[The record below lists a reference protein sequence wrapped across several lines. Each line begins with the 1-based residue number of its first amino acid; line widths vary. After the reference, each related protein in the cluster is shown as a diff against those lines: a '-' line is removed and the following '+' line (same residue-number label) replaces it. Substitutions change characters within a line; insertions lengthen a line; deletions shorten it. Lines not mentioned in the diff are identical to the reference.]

1 MHYLFS
7 PKLLHASGKSIPAVF
22 SCGLVTFAVLFPRVS
37 SVCAWVSAS
46 LAAFAWDLVGGV
58 GNLSRSLRALRLRV
72 VGGASEEAP
81 SIDSEGHFTLSVSPC
96 MLALSATKSP
106 MLLPGKSA
114 FCS

>member
-7 PKLLHASGKSIPAVF
+7 PKLHASGKSIPAVF

-37 SVCAWVSAS
+37 SACAWVSAS
-46 LAAFAWDLVGGV
+46 LAVFAWDLMGV

-81 SIDSEGHFTLSVSPC
+81 SIDSEGRFALSVSPC
-96 MLALSATKSP
+96 VLALSATKSP
-106 MLLPGKSA
+106 MLLSGRSA